1 MEIKICGITNAED
14 AQAAVEY
21 GADALGFIF
30 HPPSPRYVSPVDAK
44 SIIDSL
50 PDKPVCKVGV
60 FVNVIQARINEIV
73 TYCGLDLIQLH
84 GDESPEYC
92 LRFPALKLIKAVSPR
107 STEDLKSLD
116 EYTVR
121 SFLIDF
127 RCRGLYGGTGKTCDW
142 GLAATIARE
151 KPLILSGGLGPENLE
166 EAIRN
171 VSPPAVDICS
181 GVESAPGNKDH
192 EKMRMAVEKVR
203 AINDSPQGSRVTYQR
218 IFLE

>member
-14 AQAAVEY
+14 AQAAVEC

-30 HPPSPRYVSPVDAK
+30 HPPSPRYVSPADAK

-60 FVNVIQARINEIV
+60 FVNLEHQRIYEISQ
-73 TYCGLDLIQLH
+73 YCGLDLMQLH
-84 GDESPEYC
+84 GDESPEFC
-92 LRFPALKLIKAVSPR
+92 LRFPASKLIKAVSPR
-107 STEDLKSLD
+107 GAEDLKSLD
-116 EYTVR
+116 EYAVR
-121 SFLIDF
+121 SFLIDS

-142 GLAATIARE
+142 GLAAMIARE

-166 EAIRN
+166 GAIRN

-181 GVESAPGNKDH
+181 GVESAPGIKDH
-192 EKMRMAVEKVR
+192 KKMRTAVEKVR
-203 AINDSPQGSRVTYQR
+203 AIHDSPQGSRVTYQR